1 MSPDEHMRDSRNQP
15 AALADIFVI
24 PGKVVLM
31 SQYCKKHYCN
41 ALLASLRKKC
51 PYKQTKR
58 ITDEEL
64 ENELYS
70 VFLTKGVLESSEI
83 MPDGFVPRAEAVK
96 YLLRAVGYKNV
107 AELEGI
113 FKIPFMDAH
122 KIPPSH
128 YGYIALARG
137 MGLISGSGGYFY
149 PSQNLTN
156 ADALI
161 LIYNYLRYN
170 N

>member
-1 MSPDEHMRDSRNQP
+1 MLSCIVPEEMPVYN
-15 AALADIFVI
+15 
-24 PGKVVLM
+24 
-31 SQYCKKHYCN
+31 
-41 ALLASLRKKC
+41 
-51 PYKQTKR
+51 KQSG

-64 ENELYS
+64 EMIYS